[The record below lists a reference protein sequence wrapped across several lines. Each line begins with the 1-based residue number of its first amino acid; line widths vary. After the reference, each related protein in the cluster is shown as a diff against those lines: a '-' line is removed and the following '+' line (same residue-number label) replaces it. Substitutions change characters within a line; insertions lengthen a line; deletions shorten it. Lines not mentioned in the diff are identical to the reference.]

1 MARSDQMPRL
11 GSMLDEELL
20 ADAAIEAAEAEDL
33 EDLFL
38 LFLAL
43 RPLPA
48 LFRTGIGDVESRA
61 LLGSSDC
68 SRKSFKTT

>member
-20 ADAAIEAAEAEDL
+20 ADAAIEAAEAAL